1 MKTKIIEVVDKATV
15 ELRTR
20 QARYFRERVAKKGAG
35 YFPGLGSYALYGVK
49 DSKTQTYLIGDA
61 ATSADFA
68 EYVTAKAKAAE
79 LEKCD
84 ALIEYRETNKKP
96 TVRVWIKDKGNLL
109 FEDKV
114 RGNSIYAPKATPA
127 KAKTR
132 PKSGDV
138 KAYVAANPD
147 KTIREVADALNV
159 RPTTAWT
166 TAKRLQIKLP
176 TPGRRA
182 THEINGHKMSKLK
195 HDRIMAFKAQLPQLD
210 EAERLNANDIAAR
223 LGCSGSN
230 VRFWLR
236 ILGHRLHNNNGR
248 TIYKHDTTTWPKVFA
263 ETFKDGTRINGAAKR
278 LGVCYAV
285 AYRYAANAGLI
296 VVNERDHNDR
306 KSANPY

>member
-1 MKTKIIEVVDKATV
+1 MKTKITEVVDKATV

-20 QARYFRERVAKKGAG
+20 QARYFRERVAKKEGAG

-49 DSKTQTYLIGDA
+49 DSKTETYLIGDA
-61 ATSADFA
+61 PTSADFA

-96 TVRVWIKDKGNLL
+96 TVRVWIKDK
-109 FEDKV
+109 
-114 RGNSIYAPKATPA
+114 AATPA

-248 TIYKHDTTTWPKVFA
+248 TIFKHDTTTWPKVFS